1 MHSMTAYAKGVS
13 KRDGKTITIEIK
25 TVNHRFLD
33 CNFKLPRNFLF
44 VEDKVKKAVS
54 SAMPVVASGACVS
67 KVTAAEVSKPVSSGN
82 D

>member
-1 MHSMTAYAKGVS
+1 MHSMTGYGKGVS

-44 VEDKVKKAVS
+44 VEDKVKKS
-54 SAMPVVASGACVS
+54 RFF
-67 KVTAAEVSKPVSSGN
+67 GN
-82 D
+82 IERSRRSLSHLRTIVYG